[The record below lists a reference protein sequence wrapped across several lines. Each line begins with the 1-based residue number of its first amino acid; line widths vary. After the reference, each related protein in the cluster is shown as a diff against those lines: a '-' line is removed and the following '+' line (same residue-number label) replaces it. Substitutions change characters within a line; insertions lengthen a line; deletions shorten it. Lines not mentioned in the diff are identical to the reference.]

1 MAKTRMMTQKG
12 ECYLCGKI
20 GQTEEHHCFGG
31 PNRKF
36 SEKYGL
42 KYISASPAT
51 EKGHR
56 LSTAARTE
64 AKTER
69 SCTKTLRELL
79 KLTGEREITSD
90 RSSAAITWT
99 RRKHDTGADQHQA
112 GGKGLYGH
120 PPLRA

>member
-42 KYISASPAT
+42 KVYLCISC
-51 EKGHR
+51 HR
-56 LSTAARTE
+56 E
-64 AKTER
+64 
-69 SCTKTLRELL
+69 
-79 KLTGEREITSD
+79 GPQ
-90 RSSAAITWT
+90 AI
-99 RRKHDTGADQHQA
+99 H
-112 GGKGLYGH
+112 GGKDGSENRKILH
-120 PPLRA
+120 EDAQRANPVANADLWQKVAEAAKIHKITIFLI